1 MKNIFTAFIFT
12 WFVSTTAF
20 TQNKPIR
27 PQALGVSF
35 IMNDFTTADRIRTGS
50 LSKVFG
56 EKQWAKFKEMS
67 PGLALTYFKGM
78 TPYVDFAGTFAFSS
92 VNYTPSDKPGGD
104 ALLLEGDASAN
115 IKMFDESYWVT
126 PYVSA
131 GVGASKFKNY
141 YAAFL
146 PLGLG
151 FKLNLFDEAA
161 VFIGTQYRIPVSEAA
176 SYHFMY
182 SFGISGVI
190 GK

>member
-1 MKNIFTAFIFT
+1 
-12 WFVSTTAF
+12 
-20 TQNKPIR
+20 
-27 PQALGVSF
+27 
-35 IMNDFTTADRIRTGS
+35 
-50 LSKVFG
+50 
-56 EKQWAKFKEMS
+56 
-67 PGLALTYFKGM
+67 
-78 TPYVDFAGTFAFSS
+78 
-92 VNYTPSDKPGGD
+92 
-104 ALLLEGDASAN
+104 
-115 IKMFDESYWVT
+115 
-126 PYVSA
+126 
-131 GVGASKFKNY
+131 VGASKFKNY